1 MSLLSVLFRNIAS
14 LRHLWRTVKG
24 DPISIRMWYFPSS
37 SDSGGQESMALLMAL
52 FMVYLQVS
60 IEVLCFELVS
70 ILRIRALLCNL
81 PTLKRYE
88 HILCGER
95 ESVCLCEREM
105 NQRVY
110 EARGRYVPHTAQ
122 EVHSPLPYIER
133 ERDRREKR
141 EGTYVQ

>member
-1 MSLLSVLFRNIAS
+1 
-14 LRHLWRTVKG
+14 
-24 DPISIRMWYFPSS
+24 
-37 SDSGGQESMALLMAL
+37 MALLMAL

-95 ESVCLCEREM
+95 ESVCVCVCEREM
-105 NQRVY
+105 NQRVC

-122 EVHSPLPYIER
+122 EVHSPLR
-133 ERDRREKR
+133 
-141 EGTYVQ
+141 